1 MKKIEDLIIVEGN
14 EKIILFNKS
23 NCHWVRMPK
32 EKYDLMMS
40 DISEKK
46 RMEAFLNKK
55 FGLLE
60 ETESVTPQIR
70 SVYYSV
76 TGKCNLN
83 CEFCTMNSGPNVS
96 TENDFTL
103 QEIQENLIPK
113 LKQLNPRKVIITG
126 GEPLVRKDAN
136 RIIKSF
142 SEAFGKSKIILQS
155 NGLLLT
161 YEQISELA
169 DYIGILEVSIENIFE
184 NDRLQTRMEGLFAF
198 ARKLGIQLS
207 LSFVVDSASRKY
219 LYDAIEICHKYE
231 AALTTRIVALVGR
244 ATKNNK
250 NDDVLNEKNTL
261 QVQYDIISYLI
272 KKGYYEDTL
281 TGCYCGSLQPKRNC
295 GAFGNILAIHPDG
308 TTYMCSNFKEKRYSM
323 GNIRQKNMEEICKN
337 LYAKIKDDSFIS
349 EFLVDRQKMC
359 NGCKMMYFCSG
370 PCTAEA
376 AENREN
382 MEQMEKKCFATR
394 AMLKYSMFFYDSQKG
409 VEDNLKALEQY
420 LRTVLDKME
429 IPA

>member
-1 MKKIEDLIIVEGN
+1 M
-14 EKIILFNKS
+14 
-23 NCHWVRMPK
+23 
-32 EKYDLMMS
+32 
-40 DISEKK
+40 
-46 RMEAFLNKK
+46 
-55 FGLLE
+55 LE

-70 SVYYSV
+70 SIYYSV

-96 TENDFTL
+96 TKNDFTL

-113 LKQLNPRKVIITG
+113 LKQLSPRKVIITG

-136 RIIKSF
+136 EIIKSF

-161 YEQISELA
+161 CEQISEIA

-184 NDRLQTRMEGLFAF
+184 NDRLKNRMERLFVC
-198 ARKLGIQLS
+198 ARQFGIQLS
-207 LSFVVDSASRKY
+207 FSFVVDSASKKY
-219 LYDAIEICHKYE
+219 LYDAIELCHKYG

-250 NDDVLNEKNTL
+250 NDDILNEKNTL
-261 QVQYDIISYLI
+261 QVQYDIVSYLI
-272 KKGYYEDTL
+272 NKGYYEDTL
-281 TGCYCGSLQPKRNC
+281 TGCYSGSLQPKRSC

-323 GNIRQKNMEEICKN
+323 GNIRQKDMEEICKN
-337 LYAKIKDDSFIS
+337 LGAKIKDDNYTS

-359 NGCKMMYFCSG
+359 CGCKMMYFCSG
-370 PCTAEA
+370 PCIAET

-382 MEQMEKKCFATR
+382 MEQMEKKCFATK
-394 AMLKYSMFFYDSQKG
+394 AMLNYSMFFYDSQKG
-409 VEDNLKALEQY
+409 VEDNLKALVQY

-429 IPA
+429 IST